1 LKNDSKIKLFLVDDH
16 DIVRDGLKS
25 LLSNSTEIK
34 IIGEAANG
42 AQFFNALHNEIPDI
56 LLLDISLPDV
66 SGIEIAK
73 KLNES
78 NPEIGILILSM
89 FTDEDFIINA
99 IKVGARGYL
108 PKNSKKEELINA
120 ITIVFNGG
128 EYYPVSINEIV
139 AKSYINKMKNK
150 SISLVE
156 LLTDREKEI
165 MHLVVDGLSNNEIA
179 EKLFISVRTVETHKS
194 RVIQKLGLKSTVDL
208 VKFAIKNKIIEV

>member
-1 LKNDSKIKLFLVDDH
+1 MKNDSKIKLFLVDDH